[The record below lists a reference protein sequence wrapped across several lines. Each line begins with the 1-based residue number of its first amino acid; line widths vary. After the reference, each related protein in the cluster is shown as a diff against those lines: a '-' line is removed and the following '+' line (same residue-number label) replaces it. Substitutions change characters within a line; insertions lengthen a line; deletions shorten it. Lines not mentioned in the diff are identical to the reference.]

1 MLGKLEGLELSLA
14 ELELRLVVK
23 EVWDMVMAMG
33 MAMGMGMEVMT
44 TAVLVLVVTAA
55 TVEMVL
61 MGAEIEG
68 QKQITLLDFVMP
80 DNDQSFQIKLP

>member
-1 MLGKLEGLELSLA
+1 MLGKLEGLELDLA
-14 ELELRLVVK
+14 ELEPGLVVK
-23 EVWDMVMAMG
+23 EVWDMVT
-33 MAMGMGMEVMT
+33 AMGMGMGVMT

-55 TVEMVL
+55 TVETVV

-68 QKQITLLDFVMP
+68 QNQITLLDFVTL

>member
-1 MLGKLEGLELSLA
+1 MLGKLEGLELGLA
-14 ELELRLVVK
+14 ELELGLVVK
-23 EVWDMVMAMG
+23 EVWDMVA
-33 MAMGMGMEVMT
+33 AMGMGMGMGVAT

-55 TVEMVL
+55 TVETVL

-68 QKQITLLDFVMP
+68 QNQITLLDFITP